1 MPISVRRVRA
11 GEWRALRALRL
22 RALAEAPNAFGSTLA
37 RESAFPDD
45 TWRERAAAGAAGLD
59 RVTFIAEREDGQWCG
74 LATGLA
80 DDPAPG
86 AATLV
91 GMFVAPEARGQ
102 GAAVALV
109 EAVAEWARERNA
121 TRLDLFVTGTNSAAI
136 ALYRR
141 CGFIDTGA
149 REPLPHTPS
158 LMEWGMSRALRP

>member
-1 MPISVRRVRA
+1 MPISVRRVRS
-11 GEWRALRALRL
+11 GEWQALRALRL

-37 RESAFPDD
+37 REAAFPDD
-45 TWRERAAAGAAGLD
+45 TWRERAGAGAAGID
-59 RVTFIAEREDGQWCG
+59 RVTFIAERGDGRWCG

-86 AATLV
+86 VVTLV
-91 GMFVAPEARGQ
+91 GMFVAPEARGR

-109 EAVAEWARERNA
+109 EAVAAWARERNA
-121 TRLDLFVTGTNSAAI
+121 TRLDLFVTETNAAAI

-141 CGFIDTGA
+141 CGFTDTGA
-149 REPLPHTPS
+149 REPLPHSPS